1 MTYNYEPCTCGCGE
15 KYQSLFALLDDELSA
30 AECAE
35 LRTHLSD
42 CPECSRRLRTEEQV
56 RALVRKCCTEQ
67 QAPPTLR
74 ERITTRIWVEGH
86 D

>member
-30 AECAE
+30 AQCAE
-35 LRTHLSD
+35 LRSHLSE
-42 CPECSRRLRTEEQV
+42 CPECYGRLQTEEQV
-56 RALVRKCCTEQ
+56 RALVRKCCTED

-74 ERITTRIWVEGH
+74 ERITVRIQVEKKY
-86 D
+86 